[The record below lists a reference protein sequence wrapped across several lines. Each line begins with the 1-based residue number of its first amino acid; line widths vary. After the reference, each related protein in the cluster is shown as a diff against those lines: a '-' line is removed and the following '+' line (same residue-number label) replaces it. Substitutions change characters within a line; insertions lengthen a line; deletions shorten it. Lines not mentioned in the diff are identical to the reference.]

1 MSELSGI
8 NWSTSESIR
17 SESEYNTRIKIAEEI
32 QAIVDRCTDRG
43 INNHFISGLELA
55 KGVVLNL
62 TKDKSED
69 TRLDSYTLF

>member
-1 MSELSGI
+1 MSESSGI

-17 SESEYNTRIKIAEEI
+17 SEAEYNTRIKIAEEI
-32 QAIVDRCTDRG
+32 QAVVDRCIDRG

>member
-1 MSELSGI
+1 MSESSGI

-17 SESEYNTRIKIAEEI
+17 SEAEYNTRIKIAEEI
-32 QAIVDRCTDRG
+32 QAVVDRCTDRG

>member
-1 MSELSGI
+1 MSESSGI